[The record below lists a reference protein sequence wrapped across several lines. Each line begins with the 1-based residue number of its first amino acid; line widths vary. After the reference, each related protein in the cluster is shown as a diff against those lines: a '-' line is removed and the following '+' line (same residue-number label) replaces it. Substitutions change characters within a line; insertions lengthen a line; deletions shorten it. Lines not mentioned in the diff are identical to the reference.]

1 MGAGG
6 AAVIVRFWE
15 ARVAQGRLPDAVEWA
30 RAEVLPVA
38 LAAGAT
44 GAELVQS
51 DADPATGNPP
61 RIVVLTRWSFE
72 PEFVEADPDPEIVE
86 RAHAW
91 NFRAG

>member
-1 MGAGG
+1 M
-6 AAVIVRFWE
+6 IVRFWE
-15 ARVAQGRLPDAVEWA
+15 ARVAEGRLADAVEWA

-51 DADPATGNPP
+51 DPDPATGNPA
-61 RIVVLTRWSFE
+61 RIVVLSRWSFE
-72 PEFVEADPDPEIVE
+72 PEFVEAEPDAALIE
-86 RAHAW
+86 RSHAW

>member
-1 MGAGG
+1 
-6 AAVIVRFWE
+6 VVVRFWE
-15 ARVAQGRLPDAVEWA
+15 ARVAEGRLLDAVEWA

-51 DADPATGNPP
+51 DADPATANPA

-72 PEFVEADPDPEIVE
+72 PEFVEAEPDPAIVE

-91 NFRAG
+91 NFRSG